1 MQKNTIDVIS
11 DSFIATFDT
20 IYNGLDWGFA
30 SDPNAYNKMYFDAT
44 RRDLYIFGE
53 HTATHESNSQLY
65 EFLYKENHIKKRIFE
80 IDDKYYISE
89 VNPRFGG
96 GYPHAYACGV
106 NFPRCIINNLKGK
119 ENPVNIGDYQ
129 EGVYMM
135 KYNELCILP
144 EDKLA
149 K

>member
-1 MQKNTIDVIS
+1 MIDI
-11 DSFIATFDT
+11 DLFYDNATDT
-20 IYNGLDWGFA
+20 WYL
-30 SDPNAYNKMYFDAT
+30 
-44 RRDLYIFGE
+44 
-53 HTATHESNSQLY
+53 
-65 EFLYKENHIKKRIFE
+65 
-80 IDDKYYISE
+80 SE

-106 NFPRCIINNLKGK
+106 NFPRQIINNLKGI

-135 KYNELCILP
+135 KYNEICIRP
-144 EDKLA
+144 EEDLA